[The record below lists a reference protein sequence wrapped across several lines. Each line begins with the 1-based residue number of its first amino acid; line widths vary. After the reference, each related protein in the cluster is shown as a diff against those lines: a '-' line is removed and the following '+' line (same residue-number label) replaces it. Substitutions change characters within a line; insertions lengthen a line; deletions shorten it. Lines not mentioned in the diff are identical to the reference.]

1 MGNVVFPGKTNY
13 FKDKTQPVSILG
25 YMQTVSKDEKVE
37 FSSLDEKNDFVRFSW
52 TFALKWLCLVINNS
66 YVNVSVKHTVGLLS
80 TFTVVTQ
87 YVSSKEDITQ
97 YVKSRVSQFRKD
109 MQSDI

>member
-1 MGNVVFPGKTNY
+1 MSFFPERQTISRTKHSLFPFLVTCRPFQKTKKLS
-13 FKDKTQPVSILG
+13 FLALTK
-25 YMQTVSKDEKVE
+25 
-37 FSSLDEKNDFVRFSW
+37 KNDFVRFSW

-97 YVKSRVSQFRKD
+97 YVRSRVSQFRKD